1 MANDIVGAG
10 LRGIQLGLAQ
20 ASQAAEDI
28 STSFQPESTT
38 DYTDAAISLIGAETQ
53 VKASR
58 KVVEVG
64 AEIEKEVLSILA

>member
-10 LRGIQLGLAQ
+10 LRGILTGLTQ
-20 ASQAAEDI
+20 AAQAAEDI

-38 DYTDAAISLIGAETQ
+38 DYTDAAISLIGAENQ

-58 KVVEVG
+58 KVVEIG
-64 AEIEKEVLSILA
+64 AELDKEVLSILA